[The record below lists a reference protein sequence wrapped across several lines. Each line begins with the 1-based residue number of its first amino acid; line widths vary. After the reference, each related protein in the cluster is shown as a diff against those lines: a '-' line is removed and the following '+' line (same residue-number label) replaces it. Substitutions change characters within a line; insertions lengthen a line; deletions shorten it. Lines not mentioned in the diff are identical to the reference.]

1 MKIVGSF
8 LVTKDETKKLI
19 AVMTSDIT
27 GYRIENKNLEVHTPH
42 TTLKSP
48 IINIEEHLQ
57 FLKTLSDI
65 TQKNQTELY
74 LNEADRSKQEDVLF
88 VVVDPTK
95 TRITV
100 NDTKVKTFSFF
111 ASEIAKV
118 SGVTMQTTIQ
128 LKQNRPYVYLITGKK
143 VPPEEFFC
151 SLFNPPKDQIQML
164 NGLST
169 FVYQILEENN
179 SSSE

>member
-1 MKIVGSF
+1 MKVVGSF
-8 LVTKDETKKLI
+8 LITQDETKKLT
-19 AVMTSDIT
+19 AVLASDLT
-27 GYRIENKNLEVHTPH
+27 GYRIENKNLEVHTPY

-48 IINIEEHLQ
+48 ITDVKEHLQ
-57 FLKTLSDI
+57 CLKTLSDI

-74 LNEADRSKQEDVLF
+74 LNETGSSKQDDVLI
-88 VVVDPTK
+88 VIVDPTK
-95 TRITV
+95 TRIVV
-100 NDTKVKTFSFF
+100 NDTKIQSISFF
-111 ASEIAKV
+111 ESELIKAT
-118 SGVTMQTTIQ
+118 GVTLQTVIQ

-151 SLFNPPKDQIQML
+151 SLFNPPKDQIQMI
-164 NGLST
+164 NGFPT